1 MRRSLNALPV
11 SSRLEGLPG
20 AEIASSYLITPAGFL
35 FHELAGL
42 PVNSCEPLASMTG
55 PGKGWLSTVT
65 HCVVASETSP
75 FV

>member
-1 MRRSLNALPV
+1 MRHSLNVLPV
-11 SSRLEGLPG
+11 SSHLEGLPG

-55 PGKGWLSTVT
+55 RGKGLLSPVM
-65 HCVVASETSP
+65 HCMVSSETSP